1 MYFELDCKGMFL
13 STLKKEWF
21 QVQLKRNGFK
31 CLLSIL
37 IVIELLKYLFSEFF
51 RQSKGKPYN
60 FFSSLFKIIKC
71 PLLLGFVIRG

>member
-13 STLKKEWF
+13 SALKKEWF

-37 IVIELLKYLFSEFF
+37 IVIELLKYLFS
-51 RQSKGKPYN
+51 
-60 FFSSLFKIIKC
+60 
-71 PLLLGFVIRG
+71 